1 MVIQEIRLSE
11 VRIFPRLAEVAQWV
25 EQWIKKSPSVNP

>member
-11 VRIFPRLAEVAQWV
+11 VRIFPRLAEVAQLV
-25 EQWIKKSPSVNP
+25 EQWKKSPSVNP